1 MEAFQIQW
9 VVWIIGALVVAEA
22 AVILIRPGVYRKFI
36 RFFTYGRL
44 LYIPAAI
51 AIAVGIVFLIYARD
65 CRQPWIFIVFGLI
78 AAIKGVAI
86 FLIKPQSLKDTLT
99 WLIERSDTTL
109 RLLGI
114 LALAVGVLIVYGGMP
129 R

>member
-1 MEAFQIQW
+1 MEASQIQW
-9 VVWIIGALVVAEA
+9 VVMAVGALVVAEA
-22 AVILIRPGVYRKFI
+22 AVILIRPAVYRKFI
-36 RFFTYGRL
+36 RFFAYRSM

-51 AIAVGIVFLIYARD
+51 AIVIGILFLIFARD
-65 CRQPWIFIVFGLI
+65 CSQPWIIIVFGLI

-86 FLIKPQSLKDTLT
+86 FLMKLQRLRDILN
-99 WLIERSDTTL
+99 WLSERSDTML

-114 LALAVGVLIVYGGMP
+114 LTLAVGVLIVYAGIP

>member
-9 VVWIIGALVVAEA
+9 VVMAVGSLVVAEA

-36 RFFTYGRL
+36 RFFTYRSM
-44 LYIPAAI
+44 LYIPAVI
-51 AIAVGIVFLIYARD
+51 AILIGILFLICALD
-65 CRQPWIFIVFGLI
+65 CRQPWIIIVFGLI
-78 AAIKGVAI
+78 AAIKGIAI
-86 FLIKPQSLKDTLT
+86 FLIKPQSLKDILK
-99 WLIERSDTTL
+99 WLSERSDTTL

-114 LALAVGVLIVYGGMP
+114 LALAVGVLIVYGGVP

>member
-9 VVWIIGALVVAEA
+9 VVLIIGALVVAEA

-36 RFFTYGRL
+36 KFFTYGRM
-44 LYIPAAI
+44 LYIPAAVEI
-51 AIAVGIVFLIYARD
+51 VIGILFLICALD
-65 CRQPWIFIVFGLI
+65 CRQPWLIIVFGLI
-78 AAIKGVAI
+78 AAIKGVWI
-86 FLIKPQSLKDTLT
+86 FLMKPQTLKNMLT
-99 WLIERSDTTL
+99 WLGERSDTTL

-114 LALAVGVLIVYGGMP
+114 LALAVGVLIMYGGMP